1 MYRFSRIKML
11 RGELKRTEVRNNMK
25 YQLTTKEFIQQR
37 GQATYRIALEN
48 ILGVIECDGREFT
61 KHVHPLF
68 QPKSESFGRT
78 YKIVATVVH
87 FVSPHGVIE
96 QDNIS
101 FYTRLSQPFA
111 QQLQHFLHA
120 NPGA

>member
-1 MYRFSRIKML
+1 MYRFSKIKML

-48 ILGVIECDGREFT
+48 IIGVIECDGKEFSM
-61 KHVHPLF
+61 HVHPLF
-68 QPKSESFGRT
+68 HLKSESFGSA

-87 FVSPHGVIE
+87 LVSPNEVIE
-96 QDNIS
+96 QSNIS
-101 FYTRLSQPFA
+101 FYTRLSHSFA
-111 QQLQHFLHA
+111 QQLQHFLHKET
-120 NPGA
+120 GT